1 LAVVS
6 GSAYL
11 PGMDP
16 TLDSG
21 RGLAKGPAVKL
32 FILIV
37 ALFGAV
43 ALASAQPALDPSVSP
58 THLMNEVEQ
67 LVRSEFYDKAGLAD
81 FDEAEERFRSMAT
94 DRTELPLAV
103 GGWLATLHASHTFRY
118 TPDSIDYYELSD
130 IFARGIG
137 RRLRT
142 LFPPR
147 GEIMYPGIGIVPRA
161 IDGKIF
167 VADVYDG
174 TAAAR
179 AGVESGDEI
188 VSVDGGPYREVGSFA
203 GKVGETVTLELRR
216 AANAAPVT
224 LRVAVQALRPNQTL
238 ANAIRAS
245 ARVIEAGGR
254 RIGYLRLWSFAGGDA
269 EEAVMES
276 VASEPLESTDGLILD
291 MRGRWGGAPADATD
305 IFVGKAPL
313 VELVGRG
320 GEAEI
325 ASARWRKPVVGI
337 IDEGSRS
344 GMEILAYGLK
354 RSGVRLVGVRTAGA
368 VLAGRAFRLSDNSLM
383 LLAVADVRVDG
394 QRLEGVGVMPDIE
407 VPYDIRYSAGA
418 DPQLER
424 AIIEMSRLLAG

>member
-1 LAVVS
+1 
-6 GSAYL
+6 
-11 PGMDP
+11 
-16 TLDSG
+16 
-21 RGLAKGPAVKL
+21 
-32 FILIV
+32 
-37 ALFGAV
+37 
-43 ALASAQPALDPSVSP
+43 
-58 THLMNEVEQ
+58 MNEVERI
-67 LVRSEFYDKAGLAD
+67 VRSEFYDKAGLAD

-94 DRTELPLAV
+94 DGAELPQAV
-103 GGWLATLHASHTFRY
+103 AGWLATLHASHTFRY
-118 TPDSIDYYELSD
+118 TPDGIDYYELSD
-130 IFARGIG
+130 IFSRGAG

-142 LFPPR
+142 LFPPD
-147 GEIMYPGIGIVPRA
+147 GEVTYPGTGIVPRA

-174 TAAAR
+174 SPAAR
-179 AGVESGDEI
+179 AGVETGDEI
-188 VSVDGGPYREVGSFA
+188 VSVDGDPYAEIGSFSGKA
-203 GKVGETVTLELRR
+203 GKTVALELRR
-216 AANAAPVT
+216 TPSAVPVT
-224 LRVAVQALRPNQTL
+224 LSIPVQALRPNQTL

-276 VASEPLESTDGLILD
+276 VVSEPLDSADGLILD

-313 VELVGRG
+313 VELVDRQ

-325 ASARWRKPVVGI
+325 ANSRWRRPVVGI

-344 GMEILAYGLK
+344 GMEILAHGLK
-354 RSGVRLVGVRTAGA
+354 RAGVLLVGVRTAGA

-383 LLAVADVRVDG
+383 LLAVTDVRVDG
-394 QRLEGVGVMPDIE
+394 ERLEGAGVAPDIE
-407 VPYDIRYSAGA
+407 VPYDIRYSAGD

-424 AIIEMSRLLAG
+424 AIAEMSLLLDG